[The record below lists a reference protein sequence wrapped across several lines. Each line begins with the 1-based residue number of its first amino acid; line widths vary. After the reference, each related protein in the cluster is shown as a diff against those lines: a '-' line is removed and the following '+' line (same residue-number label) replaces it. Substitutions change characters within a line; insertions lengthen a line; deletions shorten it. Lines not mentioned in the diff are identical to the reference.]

1 MAPEGSTKVPLAK
14 IKDPTTHWT
23 AWTTYIVLLR
33 YFHLYA
39 ENVFG
44 KLGAA
49 VARNPKKTISFSLLG
64 VALCSLGLLN
74 LQIEKRSVKLFVP
87 ENSQAEKAL
96 KIGKPFFSNSLN
108 TRTED
113 IIFTPKSG
121 SNVLSAQNLQEIS
134 QIVKKAQSIA
144 RYRELCKERPAFVN
158 KTDVQNETCSLINPI
173 EILNGNTTSKDMIF
187 TQFQTALSSS
197 SYIMSN
203 GRSAVFNLNRLV
215 SGFKLDSNSKQ
226 ASATAVRVMFL
237 MKHGE
242 TKAQQDAILEWEK
255 SFIKKMTEAEKDLK
269 YSKMSYAAERSLDD
283 SINESSSS
291 DIPLISITFTVMITF
306 ACLTLAKFVNPIR
319 GHSWLAQAGVFSTAF
334 GILAGIGI
342 TIGIGIPFISLVG
355 VVPFLVVSIGIDDMF
370 IICDEFDRQSKDIC
384 PKYRVSLA
392 LSKVGATIT
401 MTTVTDIVAFF
412 VSATSSFPAI
422 RYFCIFMAFSISIE
436 FLLQIT
442 LFVAFLSFDSLRIYN
457 NRMDLLPCR
466 QVEDHSCSSVSKEE
480 PLSSKIMRRYAK
492 LLLKWPVKVLVCLM
506 TLGLLGFGI
515 YGTMHVRNEFSR
527 QNLALKGSYYSKYL
541 TASEGYFS
549 QNIPVNIQ
557 ITEKVN
563 YSDLAM
569 RKEIAN
575 LGNLAYDTGYYL
587 QRSFNWVESFENY
600 TQTYNIP
607 SDGLNFKTAM
617 KKFLNEPAYSQH
629 RLDVILNNQGEV
641 IASRVVVFTKN
652 INTAI
657 FQKDAMLKIR
667 SKLSNQSK
675 LIVSIA
681 ANEFIYFEQYA
692 VVIREIIISL
702 VSVTVVILVILIPF
716 CIHPIV
722 IMSILCT
729 FVVLILELLGLMYF
743 WGVDLSVIS
752 LINLVMAVGF
762 SVDYSAH
769 IAQAFVSSS
778 EKTVNKK
785 IIEALST
792 IGGSVLFGGLST
804 FLGMSLTGFAASK
817 IFQVGFSPFYPI
829 HTCK

>member
-1 MAPEGSTKVPLAK
+1 MVPERRMKTPSAKV
-14 IKDPTTHWT
+14 KDPKTHWT

-33 YFHLYA
+33 YFHLCA
-39 ENVFG
+39 ENGFG
-44 KLGAA
+44 RLGAV
-49 VARNPKKTISFSLLG
+49 VARNPKKTISFSLLA

-87 ENSQAEKAL
+87 ENSVAEKAL
-96 KIGKPFFSNSLN
+96 KIGKPFFLNSLN

-121 SNVLSAQNLQEIS
+121 SNVLSEQNLKEIS
-134 QIVKKAQSIA
+134 QIVEKVQSIA

-158 KTDVQNETCSLINPI
+158 KASVQNETCALINPI
-173 EILNGNTTSKDMIF
+173 EILNGNITSKDMIF
-187 TQFQTALSSS
+187 TQFQTALSST
-197 SYIMSN
+197 SYLMSN
-203 GRSAVFNLNRLV
+203 GRSAVFNLNRLA

-226 ASATAVRVMFL
+226 ASATAVRVIFL

-242 TKAQQDAILEWEK
+242 TKSQQNAILEWEK
-255 SFIKKMTEAEKDLK
+255 SFIKMMTQAEKGLKHSKMT
-269 YSKMSYAAERSLDD
+269 YAAERSLDD
-283 SINESSSS
+283 SINDSSSS

-401 MTTVTDIVAFF
+401 MTTVTDIIAFF

-422 RYFCIFMAFSISIE
+422 RYFCIYMAFCISIG

-442 LFVAFLSFDSLRIYN
+442 LFVAFLSFDSLRIYS

-480 PLSSKIMRRYAK
+480 PLSSKIMRTYAR
-492 LLLKWPVKVLVCLM
+492 LLLKWPIKILICLV

-527 QNLALKGSYYSKYL
+527 QNLALKDSYYSKYL

-549 QNIPVNIQ
+549 QNIPVGIQ
-557 ITEKVN
+557 MTEKTN
-563 YSDLAM
+563 YSNPTI
-569 RKEIAN
+569 RREIAK

-600 TQTYNIP
+600 TQTYNIS
-607 SDGLNFKTAM
+607 SDGLDFKIAI
-617 KKFLNEPAYSQH
+617 KRFLNEPKYSQYK
-629 RLDVILNNQGEV
+629 LDVILNSQDEV
-641 IASRVVVFTKN
+641 IACRVVVFTKN

-667 SKLSNQSK
+667 SKLSSQSK
-675 LIVSIA
+675 LKVSVA

-692 VVIREIIISL
+692 VVIKEIIISL
-702 VSVTVVILVILIPF
+702 VSVTIVILIVLIPF

-722 IMSILCT
+722 IMSILFT
-729 FVVLILELLGLMYF
+729 FVALILELLGLMYF

-769 IAQAFVSSS
+769 VAQAFVSSK
-778 EKTVNKK
+778 EKTVNNR

-792 IGGSVLFGGLST
+792 IGSSVLFGGLST

-817 IFQVGFSPFYPI
+817 IFQVSSLAFYSF
-829 HTCK
+829 TFAN